1 MKDEI
6 LALELTKLYTTFNG
20 TTLKKE
26 VFDTYNF
33 YLDEI
38 KERNKDNKIEIQG
51 D

>member
-20 TTLKKE
+20 PTLKKE
-26 VFDTYNF
+26 VIDTYNF

-38 KERNKDNKIEIQG
+38 KEKK
-51 D
+51 